1 MSVPEMMETVMM
13 CAPIYKEAIS
23 APVSREISPSI
34 KRISKHALFLIQTVH
49 MEHMV
54 VNPFVKEAA
63 VDVCQDISCQ
73 GPKNIALISMSAPPA
88 MEDVHTPV

>member
-1 MSVPEMMETVMM
+1 MKVPVNLIYIFLSVQ
-13 CAPIYKEAIS
+13 
-23 APVSREISPSI
+23 
-34 KRISKHALFLIQTVH
+34 FLIQTVH

-73 GPKNIALISMSAPPA
+73 GPKNIALVSLG
-88 MEDVHTPV
+88 